1 MLFNS
6 FEYLLFLPIVF
17 LFYWFVFDYAMSK
30 CKHQL
35 LLQNLFVVVA
45 SYIFYGWW
53 DWRFLILIAITTLL
67 SFLSGIGIEYA
78 PTQRGKK
85 AVMIANIV
93 VNLGILGIYKYYDF
107 FAREFA
113 ELFGIESDFLLLHL
127 ILPVGISFYTFQALS
142 YSIDVY
148 RKQIQPTHD
157 IVAFTAFLSFF
168 PQLVAGP
175 IERATNLLPQFQRK
189 RTFDYATAVDGMRQI
204 LWGLFKKIVVADNC
218 ATYVD
223 TVFAD
228 ISNQSGSTLLLAAVL
243 FTFQIYGDFSGYSD
257 IAIGTA
263 KLFGIKLMRNF
274 NVPYFSRDIAEFWR
288 RWHISLTTWFRDYV
302 YIPLGGSRPVV
313 PDWIMKNNNAPKLI
327 QQHQQL
333 NSTTFRA
340 NQHPG
345 ATGDTMLGD
354 ENILRRCDRY
364 KKTIAVR
371 NTFIIFLLSGFWHG
385 ANWTFMLW
393 GAYHALLFV
402 PLLLQG
408 KNRRY
413 RDTVATITLPDGTIK
428 TKWLPSLKEAGQM
441 LLTFALAVL
450 GWIVFRATGMKT
462 LSVWISGIFDSS
474 LFSMPLWNET
484 TSSIIQLICF
494 ILLMLIIEWIN
505 RNQSH
510 GLVLTIKQK
519 WIRLLTYYVLIFAI
533 IFNYGQEQTF
543 IYFQF

>member
-1 MLFNS
+1 ML
-6 FEYLLFLPIVF
+6 
-17 LFYWFVFDYAMSK
+17 
-30 CKHQL
+30 
-35 LLQNLFVVVA
+35 
-45 SYIFYGWW
+45 
-53 DWRFLILIAITTLL
+53 
-67 SFLSGIGIEYA
+67 
-78 PTQRGKK
+78 
-85 AVMIANIV
+85 
-93 VNLGILGIYKYYDF
+93 NLGILGVYKYYDF
-107 FAREFA
+107 FATQFA
-113 ELFGIESDFLLLHL
+113 QLFGLESDFLLLHL

-148 RKQIQPTHD
+148 RKQIEPTHD

-175 IERATNLLPQFQRK
+175 IERATNLLPQFQKK

-228 ISNQSGSTLLLAAVL
+228 ISGQSGSTLLLAAVL

-302 YIPLGGSRPVV
+302 YIPLGGSRP
-313 PDWIMKNNNAPKLI
+313 
-327 QQHQQL
+327 
-333 NSTTFRA
+333 
-340 NQHPG
+340 
-345 ATGDTMLGD
+345 DTSRLSPSAYTK
-354 ENILRRCDRY
+354 C
-364 KKTIAVR
+364 IAVR

-385 ANWTFMLW
+385 ANWTFVLW

-402 PLLLQG
+402 PLLLMG

-413 RDTVATITLPDGTIK
+413 RDTVATITLPNGTIK
-428 TKWLPSLKEAGQM
+428 TKWLPSLKETGQM
-441 LLTFALAVL
+441 LLTFLLAVF
-450 GWIVFRATGMKT
+450 GWIIFRAENIGQVGEMIQHMCNSSL
-462 LSVWISGIFDSS
+462 LSVPDASGNSA
-474 LFSMPLWNET
+474 
-484 TSSIIQLICF
+484 
-494 ILLMLIIEWIN
+494 LLMNIMILIVVEWVARM
-505 RNQSH
+505 RNH
-510 GLVLTIKQK
+510 GLDIKHLHPVVRYAIYLGVLF
-519 WIRLLTYYVLIFAI
+519 LLFA
-533 IFNYGQEQTF
+533 FGGQTANF

>member
-6 FEYLLFLPIVF
+6 FEFLIFLPIVF
-17 LFYWFVFDYAMSK
+17 LLYWFVFDYAMRG
-30 CKHQL
+30 CKRQL
-35 LLQNLFVVVA
+35 LWQNLLIVVA

-53 DWRFLILIAITTLL
+53 DWRFLILIAITTIL
-67 SFLSGIGIEYA
+67 SFLSGIGIEKA

-85 AVMIANIV
+85 AVMIANVI
-93 VNLGILGIYKYYDF
+93 VNLGILGVYKYYDF
-107 FAREFA
+107 FASQFA
-113 ELFGIESDFLLLHL
+113 QLFGIESDFLLLHL

-148 RKQIQPTHD
+148 RKQIDPTHD
-157 IVAFTAFLSFF
+157 VVAFTAFLSFF

-189 RTFDYATAVDGMRQI
+189 RTFDYTQAVDGMRQI

-223 TVFAD
+223 HVFGD
-228 ISNQSGSTLLLAAVL
+228 LGSQSGSTLLLAAIL

-302 YIPLGGSRPVV
+302 YIPLGGSRP
-313 PDWIMKNNNAPKLI
+313 
-327 QQHQQL
+327 
-333 NSTTFRA
+333 
-340 NQHPG
+340 
-345 ATGDTMLGD
+345 
-354 ENILRRCDRY
+354 NIPSQSPIAHRLSPAAYTKC
-364 KKTIAVR
+364 IAVR

-385 ANWTFMLW
+385 ANWTFVLW

-402 PLLLQG
+402 PLLVMN

-413 RDTVATITLPDGTIK
+413 RDTIATITLPDGTVK
-428 TKWLPSLKEAGQM
+428 AKWLPSLKEALQM
-441 LLTFALAVL
+441 LLTFALVVF
-450 GWIVFRATGMKT
+450 GWIIFRANGMGAIAT
-462 LSVWISGIFDSS
+462 WVSGICDSS
-474 LFSMPLWNET
+474 LFSMPFMTGKSAIL
-484 TSSIIQLICF
+484 LIP

-505 RNQSH
+505 RHKEH
-510 GLVLTIKQK
+510 G
-519 WIRLLTYYVLIFAI
+519 FAI
-533 IFNYGQEQTF
+533 AKYPKAMQVILFYMLVTCIIVSMFINELTAIF